1 MNEIAAAILEHAK
14 AMREL
19 AQAIREHTYSLSPPD
34 DEEESGP
41 PCYMDGSPIIG

>member
-19 AQAIREHTYSLSPPD
+19 AQAIREHATSPDEEDD
-34 DEEESGP
+34 DETTRAV
-41 PCYMDGSPIIG
+41 YLDGSPRQ